1 MDTNTQISNAAR
13 RIARQSRDGRRGYF
27 DAEGTMIVEIIGPD
41 AFGPA
46 QFSAATASKVTE
58 RRAQDLLDA
67 DRMAEEEFPGVIH
80 EAAIGMY
87 LTDLDNDRSLQ
98 ASREG
103 RGF

>member
-1 MDTNTQISNAAR
+1 MDTNTQISTAAR

-27 DAEGTMIVEIIGPD
+27 DAEGAMIVEIVGSD

-46 QFSAATASKVTE
+46 QFSAATAGKVTE
-58 RRAQDLLDA
+58 RRAQDLLNA
-67 DRMAEEEFPGVIH
+67 DRMAEDEFPGVIR

-87 LTDLDNDRSLQ
+87 LTGLDSERSLQ